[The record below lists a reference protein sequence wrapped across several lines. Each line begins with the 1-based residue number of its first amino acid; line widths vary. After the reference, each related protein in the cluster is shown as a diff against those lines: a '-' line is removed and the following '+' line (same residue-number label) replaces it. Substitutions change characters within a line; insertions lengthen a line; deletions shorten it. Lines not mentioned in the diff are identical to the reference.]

1 VQLNIAGVCVSLKG
15 IGIYFPRANTSIENK
30 CDFRKSKMKIKK
42 YFFVFL
48 LNKKCILSA
57 NKIFHKMYIS
67 ETTVRVRYAETDKMG
82 YVYYGNYTQYYEV
95 GRVEAL
101 RALGTSYKEM
111 EDNGVMLPVYT
122 CNLKYLKPALYDDL
136 LIIKTTIK
144 ELPTLK
150 ITFDYE
156 IYNQK
161 NELLNTGN
169 TTLVFINMSTNK
181 PCRAPESFIDR
192 IKQYF

>member
-1 VQLNIAGVCVSLKG
+1 
-15 IGIYFPRANTSIENK
+15 
-30 CDFRKSKMKIKK
+30 
-42 YFFVFL
+42 
-48 LNKKCILSA
+48 
-57 NKIFHKMYIS
+57 MYIS

-82 YVYYGNYTQYYEV
+82 YAYYGNYAQYYEV

-101 RALGTSYKEM
+101 RQLGTSYKEM

-144 ELPTLK
+144 EIPNVK
-150 ITFDYE
+150 ISFDYE

-161 NELLNTGN
+161 GELLNVGN
-169 TTLVFINMSTNK
+169 TVLVFINMKSNK
-181 PCRAPESFIDR
+181 PCPAPDSFLDK
-192 IKQYF
+192 IKKFF

>member
-1 VQLNIAGVCVSLKG
+1 
-15 IGIYFPRANTSIENK
+15 
-30 CDFRKSKMKIKK
+30 
-42 YFFVFL
+42 
-48 LNKKCILSA
+48 
-57 NKIFHKMYIS
+57 
-67 ETTVRVRYAETDKMG
+67 MG
-82 YVYYGNYTQYYEV
+82 YVYYGNYTQYFEV

-101 RALGTSYKEM
+101 RQLGSSYKDM

-122 CNLKYLKPALYDDL
+122 CNIKYHKPAFYDDL

-144 ELPTLK
+144 ELPTAR

-169 TTLVFINMSTNK
+169 TTLVFIDMKTNR
-181 PCRAPESFIDR
+181 PCPAPKFFIDK
-192 IKQYF
+192 IIVYF

>member
-1 VQLNIAGVCVSLKG
+1 
-15 IGIYFPRANTSIENK
+15 
-30 CDFRKSKMKIKK
+30 
-42 YFFVFL
+42 
-48 LNKKCILSA
+48 
-57 NKIFHKMYIS
+57 MYIS

-101 RALGTSYKEM
+101 RSLGTSYKEM

-122 CNLKYLKPALYDDL
+122 CNLKYMKPALYDDL

-161 NELLNTGN
+161 NELLNTGS
-169 TTLVFINMSTNK
+169 TTLVFINMATNK
-181 PCRAPESFIDR
+181 PCRAPDSFIDR
-192 IKQYF
+192 INKFF